1 MKFKFTYLLFF
12 SSLALFIFYGNASGP
27 GKVQKKDRTGSPLS
41 PGPCQVCHSSG
52 AFSPAI
58 SIKLID
64 GEQEVDNYEPE
75 KQYTLHVEATA
86 DNNVS
91 AFGFQLVALSGGDD
105 NLNAGT
111 FGTPKDGLQISEVG
125 GRKYVEHSKPNNS
138 GTFEIAWTAPPKGT
152 GEVKL
157 YSAIVAANLNGSTGG
172 DGSVFANVTLSEAEV
187 SRIFDSELNIDLQLF
202 PNPVQEVLNINLS
215 SQESGTANIKLINLS
230 GQIVKQSAINLFY
243 GQQSKSIALS
253 NFPKGIY
260 FLHFSNGEKSIVK
273 KILKQ

>member
-1 MKFKFTYLLFF
+1 
-12 SSLALFIFYGNASGP
+12 
-27 GKVQKKDRTGSPLS
+27 
-41 PGPCQVCHSSG
+41 
-52 AFSPAI
+52 
-58 SIKLID
+58 
-64 GEQEVDNYEPE
+64 
-75 KQYTLHVEATA
+75 
-86 DNNVS
+86 
-91 AFGFQLVALSGGDD
+91 
-105 NLNAGT
+105 
-111 FGTPKDGLQISEVG
+111 
-125 GRKYVEHSKPNNS
+125 
-138 GTFEIAWTAPPKGT
+138 T

-260 FLHFSNGEKSIVK
+260 FLHISNGEKSIVK